1 MVAKYLNKI
10 VQTDI
15 DGVLHLGK
23 KAVIL
28 ISLVPE
34 ADSESNQKIIK
45 DIRKSLKCDWLK
57 EVIKVEAYETQP
69 DPKH

>member
-1 MVAKYLNKI
+1 MF
-10 VQTDI
+10 
-15 DGVLHLGK
+15 HLGK

-57 EVIKVEAYETQP
+57 EVIKVDAYETRP